1 MSNNPSLLWI
11 KASIVG
17 TIWAASEIVFGSFL
31 HNLKIPFSGNILTAI
46 GIVILISINYRWKER
61 GLFWR
66 AAIVC
71 ALMKTMSPSAIIF
84 GPMIAILSQGFIIEI
99 TTRII
104 GRNAVGYIVSSI
116 FSMLWNLLQKVIN
129 ILLFYSMNIIDVY
142 KSVTQFAE
150 HQLNITTDITWI
162 PIILLVCIYG
172 IFGLF
177 AGILGMKI
185 GKKSNKINP
194 STLVMNSS
202 APLPMS
208 KKSIPFN
215 YSVYWLA
222 LNLFFIISSLTA
234 IQILYPMLWI
244 SYTIVIAAIWISR
257 YKRALQQ
264 LKKPLFWI
272 TFALITFISVT
283 LSTQFQHSLSM
294 LQGMIVGLQMNFR
307 AVIIILGF
315 STLGTELYNPK
326 IINIILKT
334 RLKQLPIALKI
345 AFDTLPHFIGALPNF
360 KTILKEPN
368 NTIAILL
375 FQAEKQLKLIT
386 DNTLRPKIFII
397 SGNINEGK
405 TTFVKAL
412 IERFK
417 KSETPIF
424 GLYSEKQICN
434 NSLEGYDIVSIP
446 ENVTAPFLRIK
457 QTSESLNYGRFSI
470 INDGLEYG
478 REILRKAGTGSANII
493 IVDEIGKME
502 IENIG
507 WAKEMENLINE
518 QDKHLILT
526 IRAKFVDA
534 IIEKWKITNH
544 TIFELHN
551 TEPQTV
557 FQYIQNQIK

>member
-1 MSNNPSLLWI
+1 L
-11 KASIVG
+11 
-17 TIWAASEIVFGSFL
+17 
-31 HNLKIPFSGNILTAI
+31 
-46 GIVILISINYRWKER
+46 
-61 GLFWR
+61 
-66 AAIVC
+66 
-71 ALMKTMSPSAIIF
+71 
-84 GPMIAILSQGFIIEI
+84 
-99 TTRII
+99 
-104 GRNAVGYIVSSI
+104 
-116 FSMLWNLLQKVIN
+116 
-129 ILLFYSMNIIDVY
+129 
-142 KSVTQFAE
+142 
-150 HQLNITTDITWI
+150 
-162 PIILLVCIYG
+162 PI
-172 IFGLF
+172 
-177 AGILGMKI
+177 
-185 GKKSNKINP
+185 
-194 STLVMNSS
+194 
-202 APLPMS
+202 
-208 KKSIPFN
+208 
-215 YSVYWLA
+215 
-222 LNLFFIISSLTA
+222 LTA

-257 YKRALQQ
+257 YKGALQQ